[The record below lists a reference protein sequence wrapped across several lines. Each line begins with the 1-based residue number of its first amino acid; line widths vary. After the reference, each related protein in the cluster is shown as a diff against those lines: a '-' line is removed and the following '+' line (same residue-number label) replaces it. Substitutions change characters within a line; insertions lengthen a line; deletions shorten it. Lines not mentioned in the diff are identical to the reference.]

1 MIDPAFSDL
10 HILVVE
16 DEYLLAD
23 DLRGILGQA
32 GATVAGP
39 FATVA
44 QAADWLAQ
52 GGTVDFALLDI
63 NLGGTLIFD
72 LVETLRAGA
81 TPIAFLTGY
90 SHSAIPAAY
99 ADIPV
104 LDKAVLLGAP
114 ERLVARIADEIGK
127 VPA

>member
-1 MIDPAFSDL
+1 MIDPALSGL
-10 HILVVE
+10 RILVVE

-23 DLRGILGQA
+23 DLRTILGQA
-32 GATVAGP
+32 GAVVAGP
-39 FATVA
+39 FGAVA
-44 QAADWLAQ
+44 QAAAWLAR
-52 GGTVDFALLDI
+52 GGAVEFALLDI

-72 LVETLRAGA
+72 LVDILRARG

-99 ADIPV
+99 AGIPV
-104 LDKAVLLGAP
+104 LDKAVLLGAAD
-114 ERLVARIADEIGK
+114 RLVARIVAEIGG

>member
-1 MIDPAFSDL
+1 MIDPALSGL
-10 HILVVE
+10 RILVVE

-23 DLRGILGQA
+23 DLRTILGQA
-32 GATVAGP
+32 GAVVAGP
-39 FATVA
+39 FGAVT
-44 QAADWLAQ
+44 QAAAWLEQ

-72 LVETLRAGA
+72 LVDSLRIRG

-90 SHSAIPAAY
+90 SHSAIPADY
-99 ADIPV
+99 ASIPV
-104 LDKAVLLGAP
+104 LDKAVLLGAAD
-114 ERLVARIADEIGK
+114 RLVARIAGEIDG